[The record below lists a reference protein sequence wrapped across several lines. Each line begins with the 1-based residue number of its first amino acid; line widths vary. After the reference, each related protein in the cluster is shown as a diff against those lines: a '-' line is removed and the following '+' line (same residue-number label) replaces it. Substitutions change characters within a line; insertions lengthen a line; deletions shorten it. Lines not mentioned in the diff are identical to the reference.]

1 MHDITPKSKHI
12 IVPVTLAMHSTVT
25 DIDTAADG
33 LNELLRG
40 SVDAG
45 FIADYKFVTTNNET
59 VTSSVDPQEGELFDG
74 PIAINTFLY
83 PDSISPETETKIVWV
98 TAAESLSSCS
108 FDWYFA
114 KYKNEAVDQFEKD
127 KRVVPLGKTQCHLF
141 AYQVEA
147 NKTNEEVTD
156 EVDAFYAD
164 MSVSRE
170 FNEHPLVTGFPFT
183 PEGWLAVVAEHQKN
197 IEKSESV
204 QN

>member
-1 MHDITPKSKHI
+1 MHNITQSSKHI

-59 VTSSVDPQEGELFDG
+59 VTSSVDPQEGELFEG

-83 PDSISPETETKIVWV
+83 PDSISPDVETKLVWV
-98 TAAESLSSCS
+98 TTGESLNSCS
-108 FDWYFA
+108 FDWYFD
-114 KYKNEAVDQFEKD
+114 KNEAADQFEKD
-127 KRVVPLGKTQCHLF
+127 KRVVPLGKTQCHFF
-141 AYQVEA
+141 AYEVEA
-147 NKTNEEVTD
+147 KKTNEEIT
-156 EVDAFYAD
+156 EEIDAFYAD
-164 MSVSRE
+164 NSVSRE
-170 FNEHPLVTGFPFT
+170 FNEHSLVTGFPFS
-183 PEGWLAVVAEHQKN
+183 PEGWLAVVAEQQKFLN
-197 IEKSESV
+197 KSEST

>member
-59 VTSSVDPQEGELFDG
+59 VTSSVDPQEGELFEG

-83 PDSISPETETKIVWV
+83 PDSISPDVESKLVWV
-98 TAAESLSSCS
+98 TAGESLNSCS
-108 FDWYFA
+108 FDWYFDKKVA
-114 KYKNEAVDQFEKD
+114 ADQFEKD
-127 KRVVPLGKTQCHLF
+127 KRVVPLGETQCHFF

-147 NKTNEEVTD
+147 SKTNEEITD
-156 EVDAFYAD
+156 EIDSFYAD
-164 MSVSRE
+164 NSVSRE
-170 FNEHPLVTGFPFT
+170 FNEHSLVTGFPFS
-183 PEGWLAVVAEHQKN
+183 PEGWLAVAAEHQKFLN
-197 IEKSESV
+197 KSESTH
-204 QN
+204 N